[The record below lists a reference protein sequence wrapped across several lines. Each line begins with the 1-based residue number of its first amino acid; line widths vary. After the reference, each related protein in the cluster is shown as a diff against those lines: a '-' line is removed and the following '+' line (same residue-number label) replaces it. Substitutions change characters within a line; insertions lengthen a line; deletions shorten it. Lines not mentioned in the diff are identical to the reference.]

1 MEVHHSH
8 HPAHPKKWREHLL
21 EFFMLF
27 LAVTLGFVAENIREH
42 YVERMRAD
50 QYLGQLVAD
59 LKEDTAKIDY
69 CIRFKLHKEQQGDSI
84 IQLLHEGNHTKDKS
98 LLYYYSR
105 ILVIR
110 EPFYGTEGTLNQLEH
125 AGGLRIIENDSLIRK
140 INEYIAAKA
149 KIYQIQNMQDFFALP
164 MAGLSGKIFDP
175 AIYHRMLDTE
185 RNKDY
190 PFFIRPPEK
199 EVALSVTDPRVL
211 NEYAQSIGMVMTNE
225 VYTRVLMGDLKEKAS
240 ALIHMIEKNRH

>member
-8 HPAHPKKWREHLL
+8 HPAHPKKWKEYIL
-21 EFFMLF
+21 EFAMLF

-42 YVERMRAD
+42 YVEQLRAR
-50 QYLGQLVAD
+50 QYLEQLVAD

-69 CIRFKLHKEQQGDSI
+69 CIRFKLHKEQQADSI
-84 IQLLHEGNHTKDKS
+84 IQLLKAGNGSPDKS
-98 LLYYYSR
+98 ALYYYGR

-149 KIYQIQNMQDFFALP
+149 KIYQIQNMQDFYALS
-164 MAGLSGKIFDP
+164 MSGLSGKVYDP
-175 AIYHRMLDTE
+175 AVFHRMLDTE
-185 RNKDY
+185 KNKDY

-199 EVALSVTDPRVL
+199 EVALSVTDPQVL
-211 NEYAQSIGMVMTNE
+211 NEYAHSISMVMTNE
-225 VYTRVLMGDLKEKAS
+225 VYTRVLLGDLKEKAS
-240 ALIHMIEKNRH
+240 ALIERIENARH